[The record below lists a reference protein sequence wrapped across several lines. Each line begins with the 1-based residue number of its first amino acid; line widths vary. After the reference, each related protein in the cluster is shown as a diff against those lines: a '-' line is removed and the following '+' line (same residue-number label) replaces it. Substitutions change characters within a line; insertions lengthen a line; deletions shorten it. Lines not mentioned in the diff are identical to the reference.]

1 MYILKYIKKN
11 KMKQTFLL
19 TFLSMALFFMAAGK
33 IATITGSAGSK
44 YFRCIEIECLSSG
57 W

>member
-44 YFRCIEIECLSSG
+44 NFR
-57 W
+57 

>member
-19 TFLSMALFFMAAGK
+19 TFLSMALFFMAARK
-33 IATITGSAGSK
+33 IATITGSAGSEN
-44 YFRCIEIECLSSG
+44 FR
-57 W
+57 

>member
-19 TFLSMALFFMAAGK
+19 TFLSMVLFFYGCRK
-33 IATITGSAGSK
+33 DSNYNRIS
-44 YFRCIEIECLSSG
+44 RVEELPVN
-57 W
+57 